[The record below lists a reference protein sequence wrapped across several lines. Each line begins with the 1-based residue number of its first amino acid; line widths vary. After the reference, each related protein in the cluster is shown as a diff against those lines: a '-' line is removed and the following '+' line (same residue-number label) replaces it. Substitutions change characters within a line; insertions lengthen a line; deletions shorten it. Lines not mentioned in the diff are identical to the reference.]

1 VKHTNDDI
9 AMIATPI
16 VTALITMIGGA
27 PGLDLGAFGQ
37 AARGAATLQS

>member
-1 VKHTNDDI
+1 MKHTNDDN

-27 PGLDLGAFGQ
+27 PGLDMGALGE
-37 AARGAATLQS
+37 AARVAATLQS